1 MKTSIKTIAFAFAFI
16 ASTFAANAEDKE
28 TKASKFGTGIYP
40 TKTGNINVMVN
51 KTDASN
57 NTTILLKNETGDV
70 VYRETVSKENQKFGR
85 SLNMDQMEAGQYK
98 LDVISGGEVQTKSFQ
113 VSEQKTERVL
123 TVK

>member
-1 MKTSIKTIAFAFAFI
+1 MKTSIKTFAFALAFI

-40 TKTGNINVMVN
+40 TKAGKINVLVN
-51 KTDASN
+51 KADAEN
-57 NTTILLKNETGDV
+57 NTVLLLKNASGDV
-70 VYRETVSKENQKFGR
+70 VYRETISKDNQKFGR

-98 LDVISGGEVQTKSFQ
+98 LDVISGSEIQTKSFQ

>member
-1 MKTSIKTIAFAFAFI
+1 MKITIKTFAFAFAFI

-40 TKTGNINVMVN
+40 TKNGKINVLVN
-51 KTDASN
+51 KADAESN
-57 NTTILLKNETGDV
+57 TVLLLRNENGDV
-70 VYRETVSKENQKFGR
+70 VYRETVGKDNQKFGR

-98 LDVISGGEVQTKSFQ
+98 LDVISGDEVQTKSFQ
-113 VSEQKTERVL
+113 VSEQQTERIL